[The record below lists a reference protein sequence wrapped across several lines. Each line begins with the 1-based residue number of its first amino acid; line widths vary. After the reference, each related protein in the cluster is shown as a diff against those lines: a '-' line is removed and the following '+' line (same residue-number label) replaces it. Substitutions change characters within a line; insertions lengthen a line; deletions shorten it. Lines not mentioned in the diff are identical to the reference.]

1 MGLVTVS
8 LMPGMDLLSGTIAVP
23 DVSVEA
29 TGQEGNEASG
39 PQTLLFSLD
48 SISCHC
54 CSSPGLDV
62 PLASYLRMFSMPL
75 RVFSL

>member
-8 LMPGMDLLSGTIAVP
+8 LMPGMDLLSGTTAVP
-23 DVSVEA
+23 DVSVE
-29 TGQEGNEASG
+29 GNEASS

-62 PLASYLRMFSMPL
+62 PHA
-75 RVFSL
+75 